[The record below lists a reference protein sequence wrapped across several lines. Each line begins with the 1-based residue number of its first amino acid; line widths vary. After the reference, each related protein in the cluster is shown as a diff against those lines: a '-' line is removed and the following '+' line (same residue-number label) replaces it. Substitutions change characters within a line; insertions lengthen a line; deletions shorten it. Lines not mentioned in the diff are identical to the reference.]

1 MKSRFNTQKNTKKSK
16 TLTKTHKK
24 KLLKSK
30 RLYKSHKKTHK
41 KKILKS
47 KKSTKYPNN
56 ILYIEDK
63 PDCKKLYCGRSRQL
77 PKGYTHRGDPFECLR
92 KGFGAGKSQGEGK
105 IIVRPGDLIDLDLK
119 GLRFIAKSKKIKKIR
134 DKSKK
139 ELITRIIN
147 KSHIC

>member
-16 TLTKTHKK
+16 TLKKTK
-24 KLLKSK
+24 K
-30 RLYKSHKKTHK
+30 RHYKSHKKSHK
-41 KKILKS
+41 KKILRSRKS
-47 KKSTKYPNN
+47 IYPNN

-63 PDCKKLYCGRSRQL
+63 PDCKKLYCGRSRRL
-77 PKGYTHRGDPFECLR
+77 PKGYTHRGNPFECLR

-105 IIVRPGDLIDLDLK
+105 IIVRPGNLTDLDLK